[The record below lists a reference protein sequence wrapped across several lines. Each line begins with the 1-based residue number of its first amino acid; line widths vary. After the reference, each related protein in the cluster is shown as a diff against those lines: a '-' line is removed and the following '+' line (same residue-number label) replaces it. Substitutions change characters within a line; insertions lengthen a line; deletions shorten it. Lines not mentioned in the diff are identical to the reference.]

1 MAKIANKGIFILLM
15 GLILTLLTTA
25 LWAAPKLIS
34 GSIDAQNKQT
44 KIVLQ
49 TNEKLEYRY
58 FTLTQPDR
66 LVIDMKGILQN
77 DALLDMAKKVNKN
90 DYFVNKIRLG
100 QQNAQTVRMVFDLK
114 RPVLAKI
121 NANNNNLIVQ
131 LTEKQTSKNTENNTQ
146 TESASLWEH
155 YQQLKKDNT
164 KDKTAQKN
172 KKDKK
177 RQIIVMLDPGHGGT
191 DPGAVGQRN
200 TYEKHVALQ
209 FAKTIQSKL
218 EQKGYKVYLTHN
230 GDIKGKLLLTPRRV
244 KAHKVNADAFV
255 SIHANSIENNSK
267 VRGSSVLIWSLNA
280 NNKLAKDLA
289 ESENGQEKNVDIS
302 GVPEHIENKNA
313 RQIYTSMQ
321 DEYNSAESA
330 RLGNNILKRIAKH
343 NIILNKNKTV
353 DLANVAVLRSLDMP
367 SVLIELAFLS
377 NLEDEKLLNSST
389 FREKMSDSIVNGIDA
404 YFKDPKT
411 ILK

>member
-172 KKDKK
+172 KKDNK
-177 RQIIVMLDPGHGGT
+177 RQIIVMLDPGHGGS
-191 DPGAVGQRN
+191 DSGAIGQHK
-200 TYEKHVALQ
+200 TYEKHITLQ

-218 EQKGYKVYLTHN
+218 EQKGYKVYLTRN
-230 GDIKGKLLLTPRRV
+230 NDKKIELPDRRK
-244 KAHKVNADAFV
+244 KAREVNADAFV

-280 NNKLAKDLA
+280 DSERAEKLA
-289 ESENGQEKNVDIS
+289 ESENGQEKGVDIS

-343 NIILNKNKTV
+343 NIVLNKNKTV
-353 DLANVAVLRSLDMP
+353 DLADLAVLRSLDTP
-367 SVLIELAFLS
+367 SVLVELAFIS

-389 FREKMSDSIVNGIDA
+389 FREKMSDSIANGIDA

>member
-1 MAKIANKGIFILLM
+1 G
-15 GLILTLLTTA
+15 
-25 LWAAPKLIS
+25 
-34 GSIDAQNKQT
+34 GSQ
-44 KIVLQ
+44 
-49 TNEKLEYRY
+49 
-58 FTLTQPDR
+58 
-66 LVIDMKGILQN
+66 
-77 DALLDMAKKVNKN
+77 
-90 DYFVNKIRLG
+90 
-100 QQNAQTVRMVFDLK
+100 
-114 RPVLAKI
+114 
-121 NANNNNLIVQ
+121 
-131 LTEKQTSKNTENNTQ
+131 S
-146 TESASLWEH
+146 
-155 YQQLKKDNT
+155 
-164 KDKTAQKN
+164 
-172 KKDKK
+172 
-177 RQIIVMLDPGHGGT
+177 
-191 DPGAVGQRN
+191 GAVGQRN

-218 EQKGYKVYLTHN
+218 EQKGYKVYLTRN
-230 GDIKGKLLLTPRRV
+230 NDTRIELTDRRV

-255 SIHANSIENNSK
+255 SIHANDIENNSK

-280 NNKLAKDLA
+280 DSKRAERLA

-302 GVPEHIENKNA
+302 GVAEHIENKNA

-343 NIILNKNKTV
+343 NIVLNKNKTV
-353 DLANVAVLRSLDMP
+353 DLADLAVLRSLDMP

-389 FREKMSDSIVNGIDA
+389 FREKMSDSIANGIDA